1 MQAAHAAYEAGN
13 AFYSL
18 AAEHPHF
25 AVCAVKDERRLLHD
39 LAKLK
44 ELGIRIIEWR
54 EADLNDELTAIATE
68 PISGE
73 MRRHFRN
80 FQLLKDNSDKVSE
93 NLSGKEVANVA
104 D

>member
-1 MQAAHAAYEAGN
+1 VQAAHAAYEAGN

-18 AAEHPHF
+18 SADHPHF
-25 AVCAVKDERRLLHD
+25 CVCAVKDERRLLHD

-44 ELGIRIIEWR
+44 TLGIRIIEWR

-80 FQLLKDNSDKVSE
+80 FQLLKE
-93 NLSGKEVANVA
+93 EVANVA